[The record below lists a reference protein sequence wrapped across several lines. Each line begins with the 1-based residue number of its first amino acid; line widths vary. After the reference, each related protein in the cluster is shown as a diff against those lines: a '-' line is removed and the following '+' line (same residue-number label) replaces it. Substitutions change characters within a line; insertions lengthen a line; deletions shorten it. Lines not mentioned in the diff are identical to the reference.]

1 MYNNGEPYKFEE
13 KKKMTPYDSE
23 NGEFIRIHVNY
34 DGLNGL

>member
-1 MYNNGEPYKFEE
+1 MENLINLKK